1 MENIRKKLFAEAD
14 LSYKNFHGNLI
25 PGYDKNKILG
35 VRVPILRKLAKEM
48 QSNGQTE
55 KFLEILPH
63 FYYEENQLHAILISN
78 MQNYSQCINYIDN
91 FLIYVDNWATCDLIS
106 PKVFAKNHKLLLPKI
121 KEWLQSE
128 HQYTVRF
135 ALKMLMSFYLD
146 KNFHQEYLALAAN
159 VVRDEYYIK
168 MMQAW
173 YFATALAKQ
182 YSVTITYLQTKK
194 LPLWVH
200 RKTIQK
206 ACESYRITLEQ
217 KKYLKTLR

>member
-106 PKVFAKNHKLLLPKI
+106 PKVFAKNHKLLLSKI

>member
-91 FLIYVDNWATCDLIS
+91 FLIYVDNWGTCDLIS